1 LAASSHY
8 SIFQWIMPESKKFKF
23 LQQQIHQ
30 LTAENAELKRQKQLT
45 EEKLNAAL
53 DGTGLCLWEQ
63 DIPSGNLIMY
73 NQEWGE
79 LLGFSI
85 EELPA
90 HISSWKGHLHPEDKD
105 WVITAFEDHVAG
117 KTEIYQAVHRMVHK
131 DGSIA
136 WVSDR
141 GRIISYT
148 PDGKPLR
155 IMGTHTDITQEK
167 RYEQSLAKLAHYDPL
182 TNLLNRAAIEK
193 AYNKRLS
200 DNHAHTS
207 VCFIDLDGLKD
218 TNDKYGHHLGDLL
231 LVNVARTLEFHSQL
245 FTASF
250 RQIPQEIKLS
260 RLGGDEFLIL
270 MPSHDK
276 PLLTQF
282 CQNLIDHY
290 QDPINIDGRKIS
302 LGLSIGIYP
311 CQTEDNFATACE
323 MADTA
328 MYFVKKRGKNNIAFW
343 QQSLSLNSK

>member
-1 LAASSHY
+1 
-8 SIFQWIMPESKKFKF
+8 MPESKKVKL
-23 LQQQIHQ
+23 LQDKIQQLIE
-30 LTAENAELKRQKQLT
+30 ENAELKRQKHLSD
-45 EEKLNAAL
+45 EKLNAVL

-63 DIPSGNLIMY
+63 DIPSGNLTIY

-90 HISSWKGHLHPEDKD
+90 HISSWKRNLHPEDRD

-117 KTEIYQAVHRMVHK
+117 KATMYQAVHRMVHK
-131 DGSIA
+131 DGSIS

-141 GRIISYT
+141 GRIISHA

-193 AYNKRLS
+193 AYKKRLS
-200 DNHAHTS
+200 DSNAQTS
-207 VCFIDLDGLKD
+207 VCFIDLDGLKA

-231 LVNVARTLEFHSQL
+231 LVNVARALELHSQL
-245 FTASF
+245 FAASF
-250 RQIPQEIKLS
+250 GTTPPEIKLS

-276 PLLTQF
+276 ALLSQF
-282 CQNLIDHY
+282 CQHLIEHY
-290 QDPINIDGRKIS
+290 QDPITIDGRKIS

-311 CQTEDNFATACE
+311 CQAEDNFATACE

-343 QQSLSLNSK
+343 QQSLSLSLDNK